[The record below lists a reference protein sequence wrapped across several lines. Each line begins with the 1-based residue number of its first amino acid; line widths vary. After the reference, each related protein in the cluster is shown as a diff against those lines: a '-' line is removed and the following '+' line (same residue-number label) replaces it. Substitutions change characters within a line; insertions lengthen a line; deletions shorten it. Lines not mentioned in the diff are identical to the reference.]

1 MLLCQ
6 GSDIQ
11 SACLLS
17 TSLLL
22 ILTHSFYNWDKDKN
36 TNSLYLSFKDFID
49 SPLPIVIATAVK
61 QAINS
66 YGKNVDLLCGE
77 IFQVVLNQISMNPV
91 LGSPAFNFHL
101 SSTPFSPLP
110 SPPPPPPPPP
120 SPPPSPPP
128 PPPPPPSP
136 PPPLP
141 RRTFLK
147 TFHAW
152 LKHH

>member
-36 TNSLYLSFKDFID
+36 KNNLYLSFKDFID
-49 SPLPIVIATAVK
+49 SPLPIVIASAVK
-61 QAINS
+61 QAIKS
-66 YGKNVDLLCGE
+66 YGKDIDLLCEE
-77 IFQVVLNQISMNPV
+77 IFQVVLNQISMNPIP
-91 LGSPAFNFHL
+91 GSSAFNFHP
-101 SSTPFSPLP
+101 SSTPFSPSP
-110 SPPPPPPPPP
+110 SPSSSP
-120 SPPPSPPP
+120 SPS
-128 PPPPPPSP
+128 PPPPSP
-136 PPPLP
+136 PPP
-141 RRTFLK
+141 RRTFAK
-147 TFHAW
+147 TFCAW